1 MKRKSTHT
9 VFLGLCPVCHKKLK
23 DNRLAIIDKS
33 DDSALCCVTCVSC
46 ASSLMFE
53 VSSLEGGMVTTV
65 GILADI
71 QEEDL
76 RMLKTGAPVSSDDVL
91 DLHTY
96 LENKT

>member
-1 MKRKSTHT
+1 MKRRSANTI
-9 VFLGLCPVCHKKLK
+9 FLGMCPVCHKKLK
-23 DNRLAIIDKS
+23 DSRLVVIDKS

-76 RMLKTGAPVSSDDVL
+76 QMLKTSAPVSYDDVL
-91 DLHTY
+91 DIHEY
-96 LENKT
+96 LQQRK